1 MAKEKEEEE
10 IVRQQKVLQS
20 FDEKTRKAAEGV
32 ELTEAEKFLNDT
44 FGGQKLEGDT
54 AAVEKND

>member
-1 MAKEKEEEE
+1 MDAKRMAKEKEEQE

-20 FDEKTRKAAEGV
+20 FDEKTRKSAEGV

-44 FGGQKLEGDT
+44 FGG
-54 AAVEKND
+54 